1 MPWLKHP
8 VHFRTF
14 SICRKLHPWVNPYV
28 HHYSSLPN
36 EVSPR
41 NLSSRWLSDV
51 KTRIGKCIMFGLKAH
66 QIEEASS
73 VLRIVATDWR
83 ELLVGSE
90 GFLVGKG
97 RAGLEKHQV
106 VWGEMVRLHLFY
118 RTISSLIGVL
128 SSRTQ
133 W

>member
-1 MPWLKHP
+1 
-8 VHFRTF
+8 
-14 SICRKLHPWVNPYV
+14 
-28 HHYSSLPN
+28 
-36 EVSPR
+36 
-41 NLSSRWLSDV
+41 
-51 KTRIGKCIMFGLKAH
+51 MFGLKAH

-106 VWGEMVRLHLFY
+106 VWGEMRVAARCVEDIVVYDYKHANKIPLRPFMLDQFKATWDAQEHTKSKNEFQVEQLVKQVRKLEKESWDKEGAQEDLGG
-118 RTISSLIGVL
+118 T
-128 SSRTQ
+128 
-133 W
+133 